1 MVKYEYRFFLKFNL
15 IDDCVALTVLE
26 EKVKLLEERIRKDGV
41 VRNGTIL
48 KVDSFLNHQLD
59 VKLLD
64 ELGKE
69 FYRLFKDQGVTKVL
83 TIESS
88 GIAIAVAVA
97 REFNVPAVFAKKNRT
112 KNIEGE
118 VYSAAVES
126 FTSGITYT
134 VIISKKFLNRGDRVL
149 IIDDFLAQG
158 QALKGL
164 VGMVEDAGAMVIG
177 CGIAIE
183 KGFQSGGKNLRDQG
197 YRVESLAIIDAMN
210 PQGEIIFRP
219 QPI

>member
-1 MVKYEYRFFLKFNL
+1 MR
-15 IDDCVALTVLE
+15 
-26 EKVKLLEERIRKDGV
+26 LLEERIRRDGV

-69 FYRLFKDQGVTKVL
+69 FYRLFKDQGVTKIL

-88 GIAIAVAVA
+88 GIAIAVSVA

-134 VIISKKFLNRGDRVL
+134 VIISRKFLNRGDRVL
-149 IIDDFLAQG
+149 IIDDFLASLDRR
-158 QALKGL
+158 ASCR
-164 VGMVEDAGAMVIG
+164 E
-177 CGIAIE
+177 
-183 KGFQSGGKNLRDQG
+183 
-197 YRVESLAIIDAMN
+197 RV
-210 PQGEIIFRP
+210 
-219 QPI
+219 

>member
-1 MVKYEYRFFLKFNL
+1 MKFNL

>member
-1 MVKYEYRFFLKFNL
+1 M
-15 IDDCVALTVLE
+15 
-26 EKVKLLEERIRKDGV
+26 KLLEERIRKDGV

>member
-1 MVKYEYRFFLKFNL
+1 M
-15 IDDCVALTVLE
+15 VLE
-26 EKVKLLEERIRKDGV
+26 EKVRLLEERIRRDGV

-69 FYRLFKDQGVTKVL
+69 FYRLFKDQGVTKIL

-88 GIAIAVAVA
+88 GIAIAVSVA

-118 VYSAAVES
+118 VCSAAVES

-134 VIISKKFLNRGDRVL
+134 VIISRKFLNRGDRVL

-164 VGMVEDAGAMVIG
+164 VGMVEDAGAVVVG

-183 KGFQSGGKNLRDQG
+183 KGFQAGGKNLRNQG

-210 PQGEIIFRP
+210 PQGEIIFRS
-219 QPI
+219 QSD

>member
-1 MVKYEYRFFLKFNL
+1 M
-15 IDDCVALTVLE
+15 VLE
-26 EKVKLLEERIRKDGV
+26 EKVRLLEERIRRDGV

-69 FYRLFKDQGVTKVL
+69 FYRLFKDQGVTKIL

-88 GIAIAVAVA
+88 GIAIAVSVA

>member
-1 MVKYEYRFFLKFNL
+1 M
-15 IDDCVALTVLE
+15 
-26 EKVKLLEERIRKDGV
+26 KLLEDRIRKDGTI
-41 VRNGTIL
+41 RNCNIL

-59 VKLLD
+59 VTLLD

-69 FYRLFKDQGVTKVL
+69 FHRLFKDEGVTKIL

-88 GIAIAVAVA
+88 GIAIAMSAA
-97 REFNVPAVFAKKNRT
+97 REFRIPAVFAKKNRT

-134 VIISKKFLNRGDRVL
+134 VIISKKFLNADDRVL

-164 VGMVEDAGAMVIG
+164 VGMVEAAGATVVG

-183 KGFQSGGKNLRDQG
+183 KGFQDGGKTLREQG
-197 YRVESLAIIDAMN
+197 YRVESLAIVESMDPENGIV
-210 PQGEIIFRP
+210 FRN
-219 QPI
+219 

>member
-1 MVKYEYRFFLKFNL
+1 M
-15 IDDCVALTVLE
+15 DDCVALTVLE

>member
-1 MVKYEYRFFLKFNL
+1 MVS
-15 IDDCVALTVLE
+15 E
-26 EKVKLLEERIRKDGV
+26 EKVRLLEERIRRDGV

-69 FYRLFKDQGVTKVL
+69 FYRLFKDQGVTKIL

-88 GIAIAVAVA
+88 GIAIAVSVA

-134 VIISKKFLNRGDRVL
+134 VIISRKFLNRGDRVL

-164 VGMVEDAGAMVIG
+164 VGMVEDAGAVVVG
-177 CGIAIE
+177 CGMAIE
-183 KGFQSGGKNLRDQG
+183 KGFQAGGKNLRNQG

-210 PQGEIIFRP
+210 PQGEIIFRS
-219 QPI
+219 QSD

>member
-1 MVKYEYRFFLKFNL
+1 M
-15 IDDCVALTVLE
+15 VLE
-26 EKVKLLEERIRKDGV
+26 EKVRLLEERIRRDGV

-69 FYRLFKDQGVTKVL
+69 FYRLFKDQGVTKIL

-88 GIAIAVAVA
+88 GIAIAVSVA

-118 VYSAAVES
+118 
-126 FTSGITYT
+126 
-134 VIISKKFLNRGDRVL
+134 
-149 IIDDFLAQG
+149 
-158 QALKGL
+158 
-164 VGMVEDAGAMVIG
+164 IG
-177 CGIAIE
+177 RAH
-183 KGFQSGGKNLRDQG
+183 
-197 YRVESLAIIDAMN
+197 V
-210 PQGEIIFRP
+210 
-219 QPI
+219 

>member
-1 MVKYEYRFFLKFNL
+1 M
-15 IDDCVALTVLE
+15 VLE
-26 EKVKLLEERIRKDGV
+26 EKVRLLEERIRRDGV

-69 FYRLFKDQGVTKVL
+69 FYRLFKDQGVTKIL

-88 GIAIAVAVA
+88 GIAIAVSVA

-134 VIISKKFLNRGDRVL
+134 VIISRKFLNRGDRVL

-164 VGMVEDAGAMVIG
+164 VGMVEDAGAVVVG